1 MNLLVQIP
9 VQEIEKKLNSQLG
22 EVLHESGFGPSDEA
36 VMQVRVRRRSPLK
49 VSTADNSLLI
59 SAPVHVWTHQGKSS
73 DMRDFWKDIPM
84 VDIEEIDFELTAHF
98 RINLSLSSNWELK
111 GQVQSE
117 FDWDRKPRI
126 GIGLIK
132 FNVTRVVGPILEK
145 ELEQVAKRIQRFIE
159 QELALPTYIQAAWEA
174 LEAIHQV
181 EETLPLHLALCPE
194 PASLTASPLVCHQ
207 NMIQLI
213 VGLPIHPVVQLGPS
227 LAPPAIR
234 PLPSFRPH
242 PELPLL
248 TESRASGIL
257 PYKALSSLYAGESF
271 SFRNGKTQLILE
283 QIQFD
288 PQGAELHLDLH
299 FQGQSKWLLGTRK
312 HRGILH
318 ISGIP
323 QASLSTQQIVFQNLT
338 HKWSGWDSLVRLLFR
353 AYRKNITSQLQLYVD
368 QLLANSVASAE
379 VALRESLTGNP
390 LTEQVQ
396 LRGKLELFTPT
407 EVMLHP
413 DHIQIIALAKGNLLV
428 QIGNF

>member
-22 EVLHESGFGPSDEA
+22 EVLHESGFSPSDEA
-36 VMQVRVRRRSPLK
+36 AMQVRVRRRSPLK

-73 DMRDFWKDIPM
+73 DMRDFWKDIPT

-98 RINLSLSSNWELK
+98 RIQLSLSSDWELK
-111 GQVQSE
+111 GQVQSK

-132 FNVTRVVGPILEK
+132 FSVTRVVGPILEK

-159 QELALPTYIQAAWEA
+159 QDLGLPTYIQAAWEA
-174 LEAIHQV
+174 LEATHQV

-194 PASLTASPLVCHQ
+194 PASVTASPLVCHQ

-213 VGLPIHPVVQLGPS
+213 IGLPIHPVVQLGP
-227 LAPPAIR
+227 LVAPLPIR
-234 PLPSFRPH
+234 PVPSFQPH

-248 TESRASGIL
+248 TESRVSSIL
-257 PYKALSSLYAGESF
+257 PYKALSRLYAGESF

-299 FQGQSKWLLGTRK
+299 LRGQSKWLLGTRK
-312 HRGILH
+312 HSGILH

-323 QASLSTQQIVFQNLT
+323 QTSLPTQQIVFQKLV

-353 AYRKNITSQLQLYVD
+353 AYRKNIASQLQLYID

-379 VALRESLTGNP
+379 AALHESLTDNF

-407 EVMLHP
+407 EVMLHA
-413 DHIQIIALAKGNLLV
+413 DHIQVTALVKGNLLV
-428 QIGNF
+428 QVGNF

>member
-36 VMQVRVRRRSPLK
+36 AMQVRVRRRSPLK

-84 VDIEEIDFELTAHF
+84 VDIEEIDFDLTAHF
-98 RINLSLSSNWELK
+98 RINLSLSPNWELK
-111 GQVQSE
+111 GQVQSK

-132 FNVTRVVGPILEK
+132 FSVTRVVGPILEK
-145 ELEQVAKRIQRFIE
+145 ELVQVANRIQRFIE
-159 QELALPTYIQAAWEA
+159 QELSLPTYIQAAWEA
-174 LEAIHQV
+174 LEAVHQV
-181 EETLPLHLALCPE
+181 EDTLPLHLALCPE
-194 PASLTASPLVCHQ
+194 PESLTASPLVCHQ

-213 VGLPIHPVVQLGPS
+213 IGLPIHPVIQLGPP
-227 LAPPAIR
+227 LASPAIR
-234 PLPSFRPH
+234 PLPSFQSH
-242 PELPLL
+242 PELPIL
-248 TESRASGIL
+248 TEFRASGIL
-257 PYKALSSLYAGESF
+257 PYKALSRLYAGESF
-271 SFRNGKTQLILE
+271 SLRKGKTQLILE

-318 ISGIP
+318 VSGMP
-323 QASLSTQQIVFQNLT
+323 QANSPTQQIVFQHLT

-353 AYRKNITSQLQLYVD
+353 AYRKNIASQLQVYID
-368 QLLANSVASAE
+368 QLLANSLASAE
-379 VALRESLTGNP
+379 AALRESLTDNF

-396 LRGKLELFTPT
+396 LRGKLELFTPV
-407 EVMLHP
+407 EVILNP
-413 DHIQIIALAKGNLLV
+413 DHIQVVALAKGNILV
-428 QIGNF
+428 QIGNL